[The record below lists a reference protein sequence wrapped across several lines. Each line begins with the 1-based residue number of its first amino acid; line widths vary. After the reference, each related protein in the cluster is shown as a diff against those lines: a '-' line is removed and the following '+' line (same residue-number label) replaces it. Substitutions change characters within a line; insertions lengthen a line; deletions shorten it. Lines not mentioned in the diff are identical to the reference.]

1 MHSQFFPQQ
10 HVAAG
15 AVSALMANAGIVS
28 KTAAVAMAKPLIIF
42 EKVHI
47 VLSSLR
53 IDAAL
58 GFKIRK
64 LKILID
70 SREASEEDR
79 H

>member
-1 MHSQFFPQQ
+1 
-10 HVAAG
+10 
-15 AVSALMANAGIVS
+15 
-28 KTAAVAMAKPLIIF
+28 MAKPLIIF

-53 IDAAL
+53 IDTAL
-58 GFKIRK
+58 GLKIRK

-70 SREASEEDR
+70 SREASEEDL